1 MPDDMEDLRGV
12 LLGLGLNALP
22 GLLQNLHK
30 ARQAGK
36 NLNEGRSHK
45 DDGPTSQDQA
55 GQGAGAAAQDDPYQ
69 VQSML
74 MPLLQQLNA
83 QGGGQQP
90 LPVNS
95 PGMRP
100 GMPPAPLPRMP
111 GLPRTMTAGAS
122 PSGF

>member
-1 MPDDMEDLRGV
+1 MPNDMEDLRGV

-36 NLNEGRSHK
+36 NLSEGRSHK
-45 DDGPTSQDQA
+45 DDGPTSQDQSR
-55 GQGAGAAAQDDPYQ
+55 QDDPYQ

-74 MPLLQQLNA
+74 APLLQQLNA

-111 GLPRTMTAGAS
+111 GLPRTLSAGAS